1 MKNKKYLMIGIGVSL
16 VLVGG
21 LIFFF
26 ANDKLIK
33 LENKD
38 AENIEQEVIVENID
52 DSEEKDSEIEEN
64 LDLETEED
72 LEKTEE
78 DLEKTEGDLG
88 KPEADADV
96 KDNEATNTNVA
107 QNQNQQQNQ
116 QEADEDPFKKIN
128 QLIEESKVEIE
139 EDTGEPAEKIYQRI
153 SSKYVSKLENTSK
166 KLIKELIDEEKN
178 NTNGRSGLSEI
189 TNEKINELIK
199 INDEGIEELN
209 KTLADKGVHGKYIE
223 HDKHLKKI
231 LNTFEAE
238 NNKILEEFEKLAN
251 NY

>member
-1 MKNKKYLMIGIGVSL
+1 MKNKKYLMIGVSL

-26 ANDKLIK
+26 AKDKLIK
-33 LENKD
+33 VENKD
-38 AENIEQEVIVENID
+38 TDNIEQEVIVEDID
-52 DSEEKDSEIEEN
+52 DSEEKDSEIEED

-72 LEKTEE
+72 LEKPEVDE
-78 DLEKTEGDLG
+78 DI
-88 KPEADADV
+88 
-96 KDNEATNTNVA
+96 KDNEATNTNAA
-107 QNQNQQQNQ
+107 QKQNQQKV
-116 QEADEDPFKKIN
+116 DEDPFEKIK

-166 KLIKELIDEEKN
+166 KLIEELRNEEKN
-178 NTNGRSGLSEI
+178 NTNGLSGLSEI
-189 TNEKINELIK
+189 ANAKINELVK

-209 KTLADKGVHGKYIE
+209 KTLTDKGVHGKYIE

-231 LNTFEAE
+231 LDTFEAE
-238 NNKILEEFEKLAN
+238 NNRILDEFEKLTN

>member
-1 MKNKKYLMIGIGVSL
+1 MKNKKYLMIGVSL

-26 ANDKLIK
+26 VNDKLIK

-38 AENIEQEVIVENID
+38 ADNIEQEVIVEDID
-52 DSEEKDSEIEEN
+52 DSEEKDSEIEED
-64 LDLETEED
+64 LDLETEEN
-72 LEKTEE
+72 LEKPEVDE
-78 DLEKTEGDLG
+78 DIKDN
-88 KPEADADV
+88 EADEDI
-96 KDNEATNTNVA
+96 KDNEATNTNAA
-107 QNQNQQQNQ
+107 QKQNQQKV
-116 QEADEDPFKKIN
+116 DEDPFEKIK

-166 KLIKELIDEEKN
+166 KLIEELRNEEKN
-178 NTNGRSGLSEI
+178 NTNGLSGLSEI
-189 TNEKINELIK
+189 ANAKINELEK

-209 KTLADKGVHGKYIE
+209 KTLTDKGVHGKYIE

-231 LNTFEAE
+231 LDTFEAE
-238 NNKILEEFEKLAN
+238 NNRILDEFEKLAN

>member
-1 MKNKKYLMIGIGVSL
+1 MKNKKYLMIGVSL

-26 ANDKLIK
+26 AKDKLIK
-33 LENKD
+33 VENKD
-38 AENIEQEVIVENID
+38 TDNIEQEVIVEDID

-72 LEKTEE
+72 LEETKTDE
-78 DLEKTEGDLG
+78 D
-88 KPEADADV
+88 V
-96 KDNEATNTNVA
+96 QDNEATNTNVT
-107 QNQNQQQNQ
+107 QKQNQQKV
-116 QEADEDPFKKIN
+116 DEDPFKKIK

-166 KLIKELIDEEKN
+166 KLIEELRNEEKN
-178 NTNGRSGLSEI
+178 NTNGLSGLSEI
-189 TNEKINELIK
+189 ANEKIDELAK

-209 KTLADKGVHGKYIE
+209 KTLTDKGVHGKYIE
-223 HDKHLKKI
+223 HNKHLKKI
-231 LNTFEAE
+231 LDTFEAE
-238 NNKILEEFEKLAN
+238 NNKILDEFEKLTN

>member
-1 MKNKKYLMIGIGVSL
+1 MKNKKYLMIGVSL

-26 ANDKLIK
+26 AKDKLIK
-33 LENKD
+33 VENKD
-38 AENIEQEVIVENID
+38 TDNIEQEVIVEDID

-72 LEKTEE
+72 LEKPEVDE
-78 DLEKTEGDLG
+78 DI
-88 KPEADADV
+88 
-96 KDNEATNTNVA
+96 KDNEATNTNAA
-107 QNQNQQQNQ
+107 QKQNQQKV
-116 QEADEDPFKKIN
+116 DEDPFEKIK

-153 SSKYVSKLENTSK
+153 SSKYVSKLENASK
-166 KLIKELIDEEKN
+166 KLIEELRDEEKN
-178 NTNGRSGLSEI
+178 NINGLAGLSEI
-189 TNEKINELIK
+189 TNEKIDELAK

-209 KTLADKGVHGKYIE
+209 KTLTDKGVHGKHIE

-231 LNTFEAE
+231 IDTFEAE
-238 NNKILEEFEKLAN
+238 NNKILDEFEKLTN

>member
-1 MKNKKYLMIGIGVSL
+1 MKNKKYLMIGVSL

-26 ANDKLIK
+26 AKDKLIK
-33 LENKD
+33 VENKD
-38 AENIEQEVIVENID
+38 TDNIEQETIVEDID
-52 DSEEKDSEIEEN
+52 DSKEKDSEIEEN
-64 LDLETEED
+64 LELETEED
-72 LEKTEE
+72 LEKPEVDE
-78 DLEKTEGDLG
+78 DI
-88 KPEADADV
+88 

-107 QNQNQQQNQ
+107 QKQNQQK
-116 QEADEDPFKKIN
+116 EDEDPFKKIK

-166 KLIKELIDEEKN
+166 KLIEELRNEEKN
-178 NTNGRSGLSEI
+178 NTNGLSGLSEI
-189 TNEKINELIK
+189 TNAKINELAK

-209 KTLADKGVHGKYIE
+209 KTLTDKGVHGKYIE

-231 LNTFEAE
+231 LDTFEAE
-238 NNKILEEFEKLAN
+238 NNRILDEFEKLAN

>member
-1 MKNKKYLMIGIGVSL
+1 MKNKKYLMIGVSL

-26 ANDKLIK
+26 VNDKLIK

-38 AENIEQEVIVENID
+38 ADNIEQEVIVEDID
-52 DSEEKDSEIEEN
+52 DSEEKDSEIEED

-72 LEKTEE
+72 LEKPEVDE
-78 DLEKTEGDLG
+78 DI
-88 KPEADADV
+88 
-96 KDNEATNTNVA
+96 KDNEATNTNAA
-107 QNQNQQQNQ
+107 QKQNQQKV
-116 QEADEDPFKKIN
+116 DEDPFEKIK

-166 KLIKELIDEEKN
+166 KLIEELRNEEKN
-178 NTNGRSGLSEI
+178 NTNGLSGLSEI
-189 TNEKINELIK
+189 ANAKINELEK

-209 KTLADKGVHGKYIE
+209 KTLTDKGVHGKYIE

-231 LNTFEAE
+231 LDTFEAE
-238 NNKILEEFEKLAN
+238 NNRILDEFEKLAN

>member
-1 MKNKKYLMIGIGVSL
+1 MKNKKYLMIGVSL

-26 ANDKLIK
+26 VNDKLIK

-38 AENIEQEVIVENID
+38 ADNIEQEVIVEDID
-52 DSEEKDSEIEEN
+52 DSEEKDSEIEED

-72 LEKTEE
+72 LEKPEVDE
-78 DLEKTEGDLG
+78 DI
-88 KPEADADV
+88 
-96 KDNEATNTNVA
+96 KDNEATNTNAA
-107 QNQNQQQNQ
+107 QKQNQQKV
-116 QEADEDPFKKIN
+116 DEDPFEKIK

-166 KLIKELIDEEKN
+166 KLIEELRNEEKN
-178 NTNGRSGLSEI
+178 NTNGLSGLSEI
-189 TNEKINELIK
+189 ANAKINELEK

-209 KTLADKGVHGKYIE
+209 KTLTDKGVHGKYIE

-231 LNTFEAE
+231 LDTFEAE
-238 NNKILEEFEKLAN
+238 NNRILDEFEKLTN

>member
-1 MKNKKYLMIGIGVSL
+1 MKNKKYLMIGVSL

-26 ANDKLIK
+26 VNDKLIK

-38 AENIEQEVIVENID
+38 ADNIEQEVIVEDID
-52 DSEEKDSEIEEN
+52 DSEEKDSEIEED

-72 LEKTEE
+72 LEKPEVDE
-78 DLEKTEGDLG
+78 DI
-88 KPEADADV
+88 
-96 KDNEATNTNVA
+96 KDNEATNTN
-107 QNQNQQQNQ
+107 QNQQKV
-116 QEADEDPFKKIN
+116 DEDPFEKIK

-166 KLIKELIDEEKN
+166 KLIEELRNEEKN
-178 NTNGRSGLSEI
+178 NTNGLSGLSEI
-189 TNEKINELIK
+189 ANAKINELVK

-209 KTLADKGVHGKYIE
+209 KTLTDKGVHGKYIE

-231 LNTFEAE
+231 LDTFEAE
-238 NNKILEEFEKLAN
+238 NNRILDEFEKLTN

>member
-1 MKNKKYLMIGIGVSL
+1 MKNKKYLMIGVSL

-26 ANDKLIK
+26 AKDKLIK
-33 LENKD
+33 VENKD
-38 AENIEQEVIVENID
+38 TDNIEQETIVEDID
-52 DSEEKDSEIEEN
+52 DSKEKDSEIEEN
-64 LDLETEED
+64 LELETEED
-72 LEKTEE
+72 LEKPEVDE
-78 DLEKTEGDLG
+78 DI
-88 KPEADADV
+88 
-96 KDNEATNTNVA
+96 KDNEATAA
-107 QNQNQQQNQ
+107 QKQNQQKV
-116 QEADEDPFKKIN
+116 DEDPFEKIK

-166 KLIKELIDEEKN
+166 KLIEELRDEEKN
-178 NTNGRSGLSEI
+178 NINGLAGLSEI
-189 TNEKINELIK
+189 TNEKIDELAK

-209 KTLADKGVHGKYIE
+209 KTLTDKGVHGKHIE

-231 LNTFEAE
+231 LDTFEAE
-238 NNKILEEFEKLAN
+238 NNKILDEFEKLTN

>member
-1 MKNKKYLMIGIGVSL
+1 MKNKKYLIIGVSI

-26 ANDKLIK
+26 ANNKLIK
-33 LENKD
+33 LEDKD
-38 AENIEQEVIVENID
+38 DENIKQEVIVGDID
-52 DSEEKDSEIEEN
+52 NSEEKDSEIEEN

-72 LEKTEE
+72 LEITEE
-78 DLEKTEGDLG
+78 DLEETDEDLE
-88 KPEADADV
+88 KPEANEDV
-96 KDNEATNTNVA
+96 KDNEATNTNVT
-107 QNQNQQQNQ
+107 QNPNQQQNQ
-116 QEADEDPFKKIN
+116 QEEYEDPFKEIR
-128 QLIEESKVEIE
+128 QQIEESKVEIE

-166 KLIKELIDEEKN
+166 QLIKELIDEEKN

-189 TNEKINELIK
+189 TNEKINELLK
-199 INDEGIEELN
+199 INDEGLEELN
-209 KTLADKGVHGKYIE
+209 KTLADKGVHGNYIE
-223 HDKHLKKI
+223 HAKHLNKI
-231 LNTFEAE
+231 IDTFEAE

>member
-1 MKNKKYLMIGIGVSL
+1 MKNKKYLMIGVSL

-26 ANDKLIK
+26 AKDKLIK
-33 LENKD
+33 VENKD
-38 AENIEQEVIVENID
+38 TDNIEQEIVVEDID
-52 DSEEKDSEIEEN
+52 DSEEKDIETEEN

-72 LEKTEE
+72 LEETEVDE
-78 DLEKTEGDLG
+78 
-88 KPEADADV
+88 DV

-107 QNQNQQQNQ
+107 QNQNQQK
-116 QEADEDPFKKIN
+116 EDEDPFKKIK

-166 KLIKELIDEEKN
+166 KLIEELRNEEKN
-178 NTNGRSGLSEI
+178 NTNGLSGLSEI
-189 TNEKINELIK
+189 ANAKINELEK

-209 KTLADKGVHGKYIE
+209 KTLTDKGVHGKYIE

-231 LNTFEAE
+231 LDTFEAE
-238 NNKILEEFEKLAN
+238 NNRILDEFEKLAN

>member
-1 MKNKKYLMIGIGVSL
+1 MKNKKYLMIGVSL

-21 LIFFF
+21 LISFFT
-26 ANDKLIK
+26 NDKLIK

-38 AENIEQEVIVENID
+38 ADNIEQEVIVEDID
-52 DSEEKDSEIEEN
+52 DSKEKDSEIEEN
-64 LDLETEED
+64 LELETEED
-72 LEKTEE
+72 LEK
-78 DLEKTEGDLG
+78 
-88 KPEADADV
+88 PEADEDV

-107 QNQNQQQNQ
+107 QKQNQQK
-116 QEADEDPFKKIN
+116 EDEDPFKKIK

-166 KLIKELIDEEKN
+166 KLIEELKNEEKN
-178 NTNGRSGLSEI
+178 NTNGLSGLSEI
-189 TNEKINELIK
+189 ANAKINELAK

-209 KTLADKGVHGKYIE
+209 KTLTDKGVHGKYIE

-231 LNTFEAE
+231 LDTFEAE
-238 NNKILEEFEKLAN
+238 NNRILDEFEKLAN

>member
-1 MKNKKYLMIGIGVSL
+1 MKNKKYLMIGVSL

-26 ANDKLIK
+26 AKDKLIK
-33 LENKD
+33 VENKD
-38 AENIEQEVIVENID
+38 TDNIEQEVIVEDID
-52 DSEEKDSEIEEN
+52 DSEEKDSEIEED

-72 LEKTEE
+72 LEKPEVDE
-78 DLEKTEGDLG
+78 DI
-88 KPEADADV
+88 
-96 KDNEATNTNVA
+96 KDNEATNTNAA
-107 QNQNQQQNQ
+107 QKQNQQKV
-116 QEADEDPFKKIN
+116 DEDPFEKIK

-166 KLIKELIDEEKN
+166 KLIEELRNEEKN
-178 NTNGRSGLSEI
+178 NTNGLSGLSEI
-189 TNEKINELIK
+189 ANAKINELEK

-209 KTLADKGVHGKYIE
+209 KTLTDKGVHGKYIE

-231 LNTFEAE
+231 LDTFEAE
-238 NNKILEEFEKLAN
+238 NNRILDEFEKLTN

>member
-1 MKNKKYLMIGIGVSL
+1 MKNKKYLMIGVSL

-26 ANDKLIK
+26 VNDKLIK

-38 AENIEQEVIVENID
+38 ADNIEQEVIVEDID
-52 DSEEKDSEIEEN
+52 DSEEKDSEIEED

-72 LEKTEE
+72 LEKPEVDE
-78 DLEKTEGDLG
+78 DI
-88 KPEADADV
+88 
-96 KDNEATNTNVA
+96 KDNEATNTNAA
-107 QNQNQQQNQ
+107 QKQNQQKV
-116 QEADEDPFKKIN
+116 DEDPFKKIK

-166 KLIKELIDEEKN
+166 KLIEELRNEEKN
-178 NTNGRSGLSEI
+178 NTNGLSGLSEI
-189 TNEKINELIK
+189 ANAKINELEK

-209 KTLADKGVHGKYIE
+209 KTLTDKGVHGKYIE

-231 LNTFEAE
+231 LDTFEAE
-238 NNKILEEFEKLAN
+238 NNRILDEFEKLAN

>member
-1 MKNKKYLMIGIGVSL
+1 MKNKKYLMIGVSL

-26 ANDKLIK
+26 ANDKSIK

-38 AENIEQEVIVENID
+38 ADNIEQEVIVEDID

-72 LEKTEE
+72 LEKS
-78 DLEKTEGDLG
+78 
-88 KPEADADV
+88 EADEDV
-96 KDNEATNTNVA
+96 KDNEATNTNAA
-107 QNQNQQQNQ
+107 QKQNQQKV
-116 QEADEDPFKKIN
+116 DEDPFEKIK

-153 SSKYVSKLENTSK
+153 SNKYVSKLENTSK
-166 KLIKELIDEEKN
+166 KLIEELRDEEKD
-178 NTNGRSGLSEI
+178 NTNGLSGLSEI
-189 TNEKINELIK
+189 ANAKINELVK

-209 KTLADKGVHGKYIE
+209 KTLTDKGVHGKYIE

-231 LNTFEAE
+231 LETFEAE
-238 NNKILEEFEKLAN
+238 NNKILDEFEKLTN

>member
-1 MKNKKYLMIGIGVSL
+1 MKNKKYLIIGVSII
-16 VLVGG
+16 LVGG

-33 LENKD
+33 VENKD
-38 AENIEQEVIVENID
+38 TDNIEQEVIVEGID
-52 DSEEKDSEIEEN
+52 NSEEKDSEIEEN

-78 DLEKTEGDLG
+78 DLEETETD
-88 KPEADADV
+88 EDV

-107 QNQNQQQNQ
+107 QKENQQQNQ
-116 QEADEDPFKKIN
+116 QQADEDPFEKIN

-166 KLIKELIDEEKN
+166 TLIKELIDEEKN
-178 NTNGRSGLSEI
+178 NTNGLSGLSEI

>member
-1 MKNKKYLMIGIGVSL
+1 MKNKKYLMIGVSL

-26 ANDKLIK
+26 AKDKLIK
-33 LENKD
+33 VENKD
-38 AENIEQEVIVENID
+38 TDNIEQEVIVEDID
-52 DSEEKDSEIEEN
+52 DSEEKDSEIEED

-72 LEKTEE
+72 SEETEIDE
-78 DLEKTEGDLG
+78 
-88 KPEADADV
+88 DV

-107 QNQNQQQNQ
+107 QKQNEQK
-116 QEADEDPFKKIN
+116 EDEDPFKKIK

-166 KLIKELIDEEKN
+166 KLIEELRNEEKN
-178 NTNGRSGLSEI
+178 NTNGLSGLSEI
-189 TNEKINELIK
+189 ANAKINELVK

-209 KTLADKGVHGKYIE
+209 KTLTDKGVHGKYIE

-231 LNTFEAE
+231 LDTFEAE
-238 NNKILEEFEKLAN
+238 NNRILDEFEKLTN

>member
-1 MKNKKYLMIGIGVSL
+1 MKNKKYLMIGVSL

-26 ANDKLIK
+26 VNDKLIK

-38 AENIEQEVIVENID
+38 ADNIEQEVIVEDID
-52 DSEEKDSEIEEN
+52 DSEEKDSEIEED
-64 LDLETEED
+64 LDLETEEN
-72 LEKTEE
+72 LEKPEVDE
-78 DLEKTEGDLG
+78 DI
-88 KPEADADV
+88 
-96 KDNEATNTNVA
+96 KDNEATNTNAA
-107 QNQNQQQNQ
+107 QKQNQQKV
-116 QEADEDPFKKIN
+116 DEDPFEKIK

-166 KLIKELIDEEKN
+166 KLIEELRNEEKN
-178 NTNGRSGLSEI
+178 NTNGLSGLSEI
-189 TNEKINELIK
+189 ANAKINELEK

-209 KTLADKGVHGKYIE
+209 KTLTDKGVHGKYIE

-231 LNTFEAE
+231 LDTFEAE
-238 NNKILEEFEKLAN
+238 NNRILDEFEKLAN

>member
-1 MKNKKYLMIGIGVSL
+1 MKNKKYLIIGVSI

-26 ANDKLIK
+26 ANNKLIK
-33 LENKD
+33 LEYKD
-38 AENIEQEVIVENID
+38 DENIKQEVIVGDID
-52 DSEEKDSEIEEN
+52 ESEKKDREIEEN
-64 LDLETEED
+64 LNLETEED
-72 LEKTEE
+72 LETTGEDLEETEE
-78 DLEKTEGDLG
+78 DLEKPGANE
-88 KPEADADV
+88 DV
-96 KDNEATNTNVA
+96 KDNEATNTNVT
-107 QNQNQQQNQ
+107 QNPNQQQNQ
-116 QEADEDPFKKIN
+116 QEEYEDPFKEIR
-128 QLIEESKVEIE
+128 QEIEENKIE

-189 TNEKINELIK
+189 TNEKINELLK
-199 INDEGIEELN
+199 INKEGLEELN
-209 KTLADKGVHGKYIE
+209 KTLTDKGVHGNYIE

-231 LNTFEAE
+231 LDTFEAE